1 MLEIKP
7 IASLGDNYIWILQNP
22 GQKRIIV
29 VDPGDAAL
37 VLTLLQVENLEL
49 AAVLITHHHNDH
61 TGGIDDLLLSFPD
74 LPIYGPKFEN
84 ISGVNHPVTAGDIVE
99 IPDIEGR
106 FQVLDASGHTAG
118 QVAYYGEGALFPGDA
133 LFSVGCGRIFNGT
146 YPQMVST
153 LKRLA
158 ALPTATRL
166 YSAHEY
172 TLDNIGFAKW
182 VEPEN
187 RALAAW
193 EQQCHKKRAA
203 GEATLPS
210 LLSNE
215 LATNPF
221 LRLNEPAV
229 IAAAEAFAG
238 CSLLDEVDIFTAIRQ
253 WKDQE
258 YD

>member
-1 MLEIKP
+1 MLEVKP
-7 IASLGDNYIWILQNP
+7 IASFGDNYIWMLLNP
-22 GQKRIIV
+22 GQDRVVV
-29 VDPGDAAL
+29 VDPGDGAL
-37 VLTLLQVENLEL
+37 VLNLLKMRDLEL

-61 TGGIDDLLLSFPD
+61 TGGIDDLLAQFPE
-74 LPIYGPKFEN
+74 LPVYGPKLEA
-84 ISGVNHPVTAGDIVE
+84 IPSVNRPVAVGDVVE
-99 IPDIEGR
+99 INGVGC

-118 QVAYYGEGALFPGDA
+118 QIAYYGDGALFPGDA

-146 YPQMVST
+146 YSQMVDT

-158 ALPTATRL
+158 ALPAETRL

-187 RALAAW
+187 RAIAAW
-193 EQQCHKKRAA
+193 EQVCRKKRAV

-210 LLSNE
+210 LLSDE

-238 CSLLDEVDIFTAIRQ
+238 RSLLDDINVFTAIRQ
-253 WKDQE
+253 WKDE
-258 YD
+258 KYD

>member
-1 MLEIKP
+1 VLEIKP
-7 IASLGDNYIWILQNP
+7 IASFGDNYIWMLLNPSQNSVV
-22 GQKRIIV
+22 V
-29 VDPGDAAL
+29 VDPGDAAP
-37 VLTLLQVENLEL
+37 VLNLLEMRDLKL
-49 AAVLITHHHNDH
+49 AAILITHHHHDH
-61 TGGIDDLLLSFPD
+61 IGGIDDLLAQFPG
-74 LPIYGPKFEN
+74 LPVYGPKFEA
-84 ISGVNHPVTAGDIVE
+84 IPSVNRPVADGDIVK
-99 IPDIEGR
+99 IDGVGR

-118 QVAYYGEGALFPGDA
+118 QIAYYGEGALFPGDA

-146 YPQMVST
+146 YPQMVDT

-158 ALPTATRL
+158 ALPAKTRL

-187 RALAAW
+187 RAIVAW
-193 EQQCHKKRAA
+193 EQVCRKKRTA

-210 LLSNE
+210 LLSDE

-229 IAAAEAFAG
+229 IAAAEAFADRPL
-238 CSLLDEVDIFTAIRQ
+238 SDDINVFTAIRQ
-253 WKDQE
+253 WKDE
-258 YD
+258 KYD